1 LISSASFAAS
11 VNVPKQG
18 WLIYGGNPSLGTTQL
33 LAGVNQLW
41 MAGPPI
47 FNGQVGN
54 DGACAVQVNLFFH
67 VSNTLCHVVPCQEL
81 SMKQ

>member
-11 VNVPKQG
+11 VNVPNQG

-54 DGACAVQVNLFFH
+54 DGTCAVQVILFPWF
-67 VSNTLCHVVPCQEL
+67 
-81 SMKQ
+81 